1 MPNVFGFGSMAS
13 RRAAATV
20 AILASLIFQT
30 DGLAQ
35 QAGAPPETPSARG
48 GGHFTA
54 PDPGDLT
61 PEEATE
67 IYRDIRDQMV
77 SGYRLSRNGAARN
90 FTRWQRFNSAPYRS
104 ATHGQRYV
112 NNYANASAVSYGL
125 YEGAGIMPAGAVIVK
140 DTFYVSDSG
149 GVFPGALMIMEKM
162 AAGFDEATGDWRYT
176 MIMPDG
182 SLFGTTGGEGA
193 ESVEFCASCHVL
205 AAAYDHLFFMPRASR
220 IKAD

>member
-1 MPNVFGFGSMAS
+1 MPDAIAFRSLAAVAAIV
-13 RRAAATV
+13 AAAM
-20 AILASLIFQT
+20 LAWPA
-30 DGLAQ
+30 DALAQ

-61 PEEATE
+61 PEQAIE
-67 IYRDIRDQMV
+67 IYRGIRDQMV
-77 SGYRLSRNGAARN
+77 SGYRLSGNGAARN

-112 NNYANASAVSYGL
+112 NNYANASAESYGL
-125 YEGAGIMPAGAVIVK
+125 YEGAGDMPPGAVVVK
-140 DTFYVSDSG
+140 DTFYVSESG

-182 SLFGTTGGEGA
+182 SLFGTTGGENA
-193 ESVEFCASCHVL
+193 ESVEFCATCHVL
-205 AAAYDHLFFMPRASR
+205 AAANDHLFFMPRAFR
-220 IKAD
+220 ISTE